1 MHRHSAVAQ
10 LVQTCQSVF
19 LPCPFW
25 TFFVPIAVTLFVCFF
40 ASKKSADSNITAVL
54 GRHRLDGMGVNEAA
68 RGVEKIVN
76 HPYYDSETFDNDI
89 SLVKLSSP
97 VPMNDYISTICL
109 ASEDSVI
116 HPGTYTW
123 VTGWGTTSNGT
134 ILVSNI
140 SLKVLRR
147 S

>member
-1 MHRHSAVAQ
+1 M
-10 LVQTCQSVF
+10 
-19 LPCPFW
+19 
-25 TFFVPIAVTLFVCFF
+25 I
-40 ASKKSADSNITAVL
+40 L

-68 RGVEKIVN
+68 RGAEKIVN
-76 HPYYDSETFDNDI
+76 HPYYDRSTFDNDI

-97 VPMNDYISTICL
+97 VEMNDYISTICL
-109 ASEDSVI
+109 ASKDSVI

-140 SLKVLRR
+140 S
-147 S
+147 